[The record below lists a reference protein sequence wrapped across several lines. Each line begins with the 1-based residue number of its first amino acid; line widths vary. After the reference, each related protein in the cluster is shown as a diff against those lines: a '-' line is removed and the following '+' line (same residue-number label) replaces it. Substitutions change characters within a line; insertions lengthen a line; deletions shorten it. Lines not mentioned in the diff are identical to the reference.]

1 MVGEIPTALVGVD
14 VGTGSARAG
23 VFLADGTLL
32 ATAKRALTLWH
43 EPGDIVE
50 QSGNQIWTAVC
61 ESVREAV
68 AASGLPPGAIR
79 GIGFDATCSL
89 VAVKADGAPVP
100 VGPSGE
106 PERNVIVWMDHRS
119 AAIAAEINAGKHRV
133 LDHVGGRISPE
144 METPKL
150 AWLKRHLPASFAAAD
165 HFFDLSDYLT
175 WRSTGSAE
183 RSICTVTCKWTYL
196 AHEKSWDEGYFRA
209 IGLGELADEGFARI
223 GTTIV
228 PPGTAIG
235 TGLTERAAADLGL
248 APGTAVAAALI
259 DAHSGGIGTLGVEAE
274 GIDPAIGSRLAY
286 IFGTSACSMAS
297 AAEPIFVDG
306 VWGPYF
312 SAMVPGLWL
321 TEGGQSAAGAA
332 LDHLV
337 LLHPEAPAAA
347 ERAASDGV
355 PLTEWLTRRAAS
367 RAGDASAVIS
377 LAGRVHVV
385 PEFLGNRSPFA
396 DPEARAVI
404 AGLGLERDEDSL
416 VALYVAGLAGIG
428 YGLRQLLER
437 LRQRGIPVAS
447 IVASGGAARNAVVC
461 QILADATATPVLIP
475 AAEEPVLRGAAM
487 LAAVAAATS
496 QDLPTAMA
504 TMSGPALVLHPAG
517 SDIAALHQR
526 RYAAFEA
533 LQAAERRI
541 RDGEEAGA

>member
-1 MVGEIPTALVGVD
+1 MSVETKVALVGVD

-32 ATAKRALTLWH
+32 ATAKRPLTLWH

-68 AASGLPPGAIR
+68 AASGLPPQAIR

-89 VAVKADGAPVP
+89 VAVTGDGAPVA
-100 VGPSGE
+100 VGPSGDA
-106 PERNVIVWMDHRS
+106 ERNVIVWMDHRS
-119 AAIAAEINAGKHRV
+119 AAIAEEINAGHHRV

-150 AWLKRHLPASFAAAD
+150 VWLKRHLPASFAAAD

-175 WRSTGSAE
+175 WRSTGSTA

-196 AHEKSWDEGYFRA
+196 AHEKRWDEGYFRA
-209 IGLGELADEGFARI
+209 IGLGSLADEGFARI
-223 GTTIV
+223 GTEIV
-228 PPGTAIG
+228 SPGTAIG
-235 TGLTERAAADLGL
+235 TGLSDRAAADLGL

-259 DAHSGGIGTLGVEAE
+259 DAHSGGIGTLGVEAS

-337 LLHPEAPAAA
+337 LLHPEGAGGRRAGGGGW
-347 ERAASDGV
+347 RAADGMADAQGGREGGRGFRRDRACRPGACGAGV
-355 PLTEWLTRRAAS
+355 PRQSVALRRSGRAGRDRRA
-367 RAGDASAVIS
+367 RP
-377 LAGRVHVV
+377 R
-385 PEFLGNRSPFA
+385 
-396 DPEARAVI
+396 
-404 AGLGLERDEDSL
+404 
-416 VALYVAGLAGIG
+416 
-428 YGLRQLLER
+428 
-437 LRQRGIPVAS
+437 
-447 IVASGGAARNAVVC
+447 
-461 QILADATATPVLIP
+461 T
-475 AAEEPVLRGAAM
+475 
-487 LAAVAAATS
+487 
-496 QDLPTAMA
+496 
-504 TMSGPALVLHPAG
+504 
-517 SDIAALHQR
+517 
-526 RYAAFEA
+526 
-533 LQAAERRI
+533 
-541 RDGEEAGA
+541 